1 MVKPVR
7 FKTKKTMS
15 TTQPLIAGC
24 YFHIYNKGVNG
35 INLFYNSG
43 NYEHFLRLY
52 DQHIDPVVDT
62 FAWCLLGN
70 HFHLLVRIKEPEE
83 VVGGE
88 NLTGFQNLSGL
99 EGREKEEKYSIWI
112 SKRFSNLFNAYAKG
126 LNNQRSRQGTLFER
140 PFRRKLVDSDL
151 YFRQLVVYIHSN
163 PVHHGFTDNY
173 KEYPWSSYGSIVS
186 AKPTKLQRNQVL
198 GWFDG
203 QGNFVDTHR
212 QIIDFDFIDHLII
225 E

>member
-1 MVKPVR
+1 M
-7 FKTKKTMS
+7 T
-15 TTQPLIAGC
+15 TTQYLTPGD

-43 NYEHFLRLY
+43 NYEYFMRLY
-52 DQHIDPVVDT
+52 EQHINPVADT

-70 HFHLLVRIKEPEE
+70 HFHLLVRIKEVEE
-83 VVGGE
+83 ITGSE
-88 NLTGFQNLSGL
+88 NLTGFQNLSGI
-99 EGREKEEKYSIWI
+99 EGKEKDEKYTLWV

-126 LNNQRSRQGTLFER
+126 LNKQRGRRGTLFER
-140 PFRRKLVDSDL
+140 PFRRKLVDSEK

-173 KEYPWSSYGSIVS
+173 KDYPWSSYGTIVS
-186 AKPTKLQRNQVL
+186 VKPTKLQRKQVFD
-198 GWFDG
+198 WFDG
-203 QGNFVDTHR
+203 QGNFVETHR
-212 QIIDFDFIDHLII
+212 QTIDFDFIDHLII